1 MLLLGAG
8 ESGKSTVLKQMRLI
22 HNKYVQP
29 LAARQGITSD
39 VFDICFVEL
48 RPYDMDERESYKEII
63 FSNTVQSMRVLLEGL
78 NNMGI
83 QLDPSNRGR
92 YDLIMMSPS
101 QIEGDIMPPTLA
113 DAIHGLWTD
122 AGVRKAYQR
131 RNELQ
136 INDSAP

>member
-1 MLLLGAG
+1 MLYENLAR
-8 ESGKSTVLKQMRLI
+8 VLI
-22 HNKYVQP
+22 ISYV
-29 LAARQGITSD
+29 I
-39 VFDICFVEL
+39 F

-78 NNMGI
+78 NNMGV

-113 DAIHGLWTD
+113 DAVQGLWTD